1 MGSDLSDHGCFAS
14 THLASGRACPHFLN
28 KHRGSPAKRN
38 KKLSKARAGTHEMQQ
53 LPKIPCLI
61 FCYFAI
67 SSSWT
72 IPAKANPILDLL
84 GHYGGN
90 ILLVCPGNYHQ
101 AIAPRATRHGIIG
114 ISINVPSGGWLCNF
128 ISLLPLVG
136 GGGSSDRAIQATW
149 ETWLPAPLSSS
160 GYGNFRL
167 NLPHHRLQHL
177 PHSVSQFAASML
189 YRYLSGR
196 VCSSAVRP

>member
-1 MGSDLSDHGCFAS
+1 
-14 THLASGRACPHFLN
+14 
-28 KHRGSPAKRN
+28 
-38 KKLSKARAGTHEMQQ
+38 MQQ
-53 LPKIPCLI
+53 LTKIPCLI
-61 FCYFAI
+61 FCYFDI

-114 ISINVPSGGWLCNF
+114 TSINVPSGGWLCNF

-136 GGGSSDRAIQATW
+136 GGGSSDGAIQATW
-149 ETWLPAPLSSS
+149 ENHSSPLR
-160 GYGNFRL
+160 FRHQVMEAFDSTFRTIGC
-167 NLPHHRLQHL
+167 NIYRKR
-177 PHSVSQFAASML
+177 FAIC
-189 YRYLSGR
+189 R
-196 VCSSAVRP
+196 

>member
-1 MGSDLSDHGCFAS
+1 MFNLLLLRH
-14 THLASGRACPHFLN
+14 
-28 KHRGSPAKRN
+28 
-38 KKLSKARAGTHEMQQ
+38 
-53 LPKIPCLI
+53 I
-61 FCYFAI
+61 
-67 SSSWT
+67 SSWT

-101 AIAPRATRHGIIG
+101 AIAPRATMHGIIG

-136 GGGSSDRAIQATW
+136 GGGSSDGAIQATW
-149 ETWLPAPLSSS
+149 ENMAPRSAFVIRLWKLSTQPSAPS
-160 GYGNFRL
+160 AATFTAG
-167 NLPHHRLQHL
+167 
-177 PHSVSQFAASML
+177 VSQFAASML